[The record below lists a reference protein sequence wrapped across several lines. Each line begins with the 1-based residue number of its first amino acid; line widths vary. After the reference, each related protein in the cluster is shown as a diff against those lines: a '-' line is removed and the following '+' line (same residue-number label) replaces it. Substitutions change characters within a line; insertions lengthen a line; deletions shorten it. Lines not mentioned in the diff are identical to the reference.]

1 MTSHSVH
8 YVLVYKKLYLSYN
21 TPLNESNYV
30 HHAALAYTDPNRVL
44 YLYSLSIAKVLEFW
58 RGFRTGKLEVA
69 AQSMLE
75 TSCSPEI
82 RAGKSEV
89 SAQISLKTTLLPDVR
104 AGKSKVHAQNVLEI
118 CLLLECR
125 AGTLEL
131 LSKVATSSQ
140 TMDLQ

>member
-1 MTSHSVH
+1 
-8 YVLVYKKLYLSYN
+8 
-21 TPLNESNYV
+21 
-30 HHAALAYTDPNRVL
+30 
-44 YLYSLSIAKVLEFW
+44 
-58 RGFRTGKLEVA
+58 
-69 AQSMLE
+69 MLK

-82 RAGKSEV
+82 RAGKLEV

-131 LSKVATSSQ
+131 LSKIVTSSQ
-140 TMDLQ
+140 PTPIVLKFKTALKASTVDLR